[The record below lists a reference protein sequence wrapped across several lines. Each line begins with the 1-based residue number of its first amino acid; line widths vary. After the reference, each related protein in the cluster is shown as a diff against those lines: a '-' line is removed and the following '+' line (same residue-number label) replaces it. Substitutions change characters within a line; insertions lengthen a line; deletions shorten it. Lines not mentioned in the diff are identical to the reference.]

1 MDFKHLAVPNS
12 CKCFNLFQFEVK
24 LGSRSKSQ
32 DTSSHWTFCDSMLA
46 SAFQS
51 CCLPLH
57 VRSFLFRE
65 FQEANPS
72 SKDKWHKDLLRP
84 STTQHP
90 KAQHENQLAMYEPLP
105 SPHQSHSQNDPKTL
119 PGPRPSLLAASTVA
133 PAEISCSTTAA
144 WPSRAARCSAV
155 RPRCRGCDADGGA
168 AAAAVEKQ
176 SVAMGCFSGLLG
188 KIIGRK
194 YQIRQVKLILL
205 YLLVWGM
212 AKNKRN
218 NHRKICSCCCSI
230 VLLKILKQ
238 LHLTFA
244 TSCVACL
251 ETISWITVDYPSA
264 DKYRFLKL
272 RNNKR

>member
-12 CKCFNLFQFEVK
+12 CNRFNLFQFEVK

-32 DTSSHWTFCDSMLA
+32 DTSSHWTFCNSMLA

-90 KAQHENQLAMYEPLP
+90 KDSQSTAENPLPMYKPLP
-105 SPHQSHSQNDPKTL
+105 SPRQSHSQKDPKTL
-119 PGPRPSLLAASTVA
+119 PGPRLYLLVASTLA

-144 WPSRAARCSAV
+144 WPFLTAKCSAV
-155 RPRCRGCDADGGA
+155 MPRAPRMRRGRRG
-168 AAAAVEKQ
+168 
-176 SVAMGCFSGLLG
+176 S
-188 KIIGRK
+188 
-194 YQIRQVKLILL
+194 
-205 YLLVWGM
+205 
-212 AKNKRN
+212 
-218 NHRKICSCCCSI
+218 CSCHREQGDS
-230 VLLKILKQ
+230 
-238 LHLTFA
+238 HGM
-244 TSCVACL
+244 
-251 ETISWITVDYPSA
+251 
-264 DKYRFLKL
+264 FLRVVGPIFL
-272 RNNKR
+272 DRS